1 LGSTER
7 NIFIVPKL
15 YKYNKDRLCQDTAV
29 TEDTEAAVVAAVGIV
44 EALAAEAVDMVVEVA
59 DTVVVVDM
67 AAEEAA

>member
-1 LGSTER
+1 MSRYGS
-7 NIFIVPKL
+7 
-15 YKYNKDRLCQDTAV
+15 DRGYGGGGGGGGRDR
-29 TEDTEAAVVAAVGIV
+29 

>member
-1 LGSTER
+1 
-7 NIFIVPKL
+7 
-15 YKYNKDRLCQDTAV
+15 V